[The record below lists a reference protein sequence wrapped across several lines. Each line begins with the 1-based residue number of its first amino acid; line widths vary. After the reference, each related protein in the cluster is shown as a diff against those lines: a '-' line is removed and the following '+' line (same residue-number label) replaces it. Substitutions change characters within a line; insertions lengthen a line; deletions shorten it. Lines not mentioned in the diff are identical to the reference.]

1 MAARDEEPRIKPTAI
16 DPMMPVADRSTQ
28 CHGRLTCYWIEHLG
42 IMLNDIDVAQRAPD
56 KSGQSDLLLLR
67 LQLAL

>member
-1 MAARDEEPRIKPTAI
+1 MAGEAVAADHGRKPMTPA
-16 DPMMPVADRSTQ
+16 ADRSTQ
-28 CHGRLTCYWIEHLG
+28 CHGRLTYRWIEHLH

-56 KSGQSDLLLLR
+56 KSGQSGLLLLR

>member
-1 MAARDEEPRIKPTAI
+1 MTPA
-16 DPMMPVADRSTQ
+16 ADRSTQ
-28 CHGRLTCYWIEHLG
+28 CHGRLTYRWIEHLH

-56 KSGQSDLLLLR
+56 KSGQSGLLLLR